1 MCQSECECV
10 CQCECMYEREIRD
23 VYTLRSELH
32 PCLASLTSSNVHQR
46 EAKLS
51 IVLGGNGEAA
61 PSLASLGWPGVRL
74 TREGALIRKP
84 FSECHR
90 HRVRS
95 SLRAIVPLGSVGLGL
110 CEDRVINSWDFPAR
124 ETSETSKLES
134 RIFKSQHASGA

>member
-1 MCQSECECV
+1 MCQCECECV

-61 PSLASLGWPGVRL
+61 PTLSWVAWSP
-74 TREGALIRKP
+74 
-84 FSECHR
+84 SH
-90 HRVRS
+90 
-95 SLRAIVPLGSVGLGL
+95 LRRGL
-110 CEDRVINSWDFPAR
+110 D
-124 ETSETSKLES
+124 
-134 RIFKSQHASGA
+134 